1 MNNRLKFTIL
11 IGAFVF
17 VSLQYSSHAKLF
29 ISNISTSVIKLY
41 LASVNWVDEK
51 IEEHFSQVETIRN
64 LREQNREIEEA
75 ALLSIAF
82 AAKLNGLLEAQGKS
96 QYDPKLALVQ
106 ALSYANLGN
115 HYRVWLDFDDF
126 NASQIYGLVYQGFT
140 AGIAVSE
147 HGKPL
152 GLLQGDPKS
161 IFSVSVGEN
170 RMPGVAMGN
179 GENILVKFIPQWTEP
194 KVGDEVTTSGMDRI
208 FFAGIPVGVVTEII
222 QEESYQSAIVKPYVS
237 AYAPLYMY
245 AIK

>member
-1 MNNRLKFTIL
+1 MNNKLKFTIL

-17 VSLQYSSHAKLF
+17 ISLQYGSNAKLF
-29 ISNISTSVIKLY
+29 ISNISTSVIKVY

-51 IEEHFSQVETIRN
+51 IEEHFFQAETIRN
-64 LREQNREIEEA
+64 LREQNKEIEET

-96 QYDPKLALVQ
+96 QYDPKLVLVQ

-126 NASQIYGLVYQGFT
+126 NVSQIYGLVYQGFT
-140 AGIAVSE
+140 AGIVVSE

-170 RMPGVAMGN
+170 HVPGVAMGN
-179 GENILVKFIPQWTEP
+179 GENIQVKFIPQWTEP

-237 AYAPLYMY
+237 AHAPLYMY
-245 AIK
+245 AVK